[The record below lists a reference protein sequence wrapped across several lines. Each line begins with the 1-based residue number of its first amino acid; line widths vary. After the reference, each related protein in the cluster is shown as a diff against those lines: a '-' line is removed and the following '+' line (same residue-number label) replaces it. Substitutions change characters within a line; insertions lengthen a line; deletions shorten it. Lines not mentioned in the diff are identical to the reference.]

1 MFDNVSVI
9 RRKIIWAVVREVVAI
24 HELDQRKETKGKNH
38 DLSFILD
45 TTIISTSPHTALSFS
60 LKGTIEGPTSSL
72 TIVPPPLLVLVSRL
86 LGSLLFSLMLSRREG
101 RSAETPDLVRP
112 SIDSIGLAGD
122 AWKFMVS

>member
-1 MFDNVSVI
+1 MSGNVNVI
-9 RRKIIWAVVREVVAI
+9 QKKIIWALVWEIVAI
-24 HELDQRKETKGKNH
+24 HELESEKRNKGESH

-45 TTIISTSPHTALSFS
+45 TTIIGTSPHTALSFS
-60 LKGTIEGPTSSL
+60 LKGTMEGPTSSL